1 MASVSVEY
9 AATRSV
15 QPPDS
20 SAQHD
25 ADAMDGVSPLLG
37 LANLQPLTSM
47 SDGLR
52 AWEGLALGAAG
63 IGLGASCLSE
73 AGSALGG
80 SHPPSAS
87 SVAPPP
93 LFTPEQVACVC
104 EALQQSGDTERLARF
119 LTALP
124 PSCEQLSRSDSVM
137 KARALVAFQ
146 QGRYAELYAI
156 LESHG
161 FAPQCH
167 AALQQLWY
175 RARYSEAA
183 RARGRPLG
191 AVEKYRLRRKFPL
204 PRTIWDGEETVYCFK
219 ERSRQ
224 VLKECYERNRYPG
237 PAEKRELSRLTG
249 LSLTQVSNW
258 FKNRRQR
265 ERGAPAKGDATGSSH
280 QAEDGPRKSPE
291 DLEDSS
297 FSETDGDGTPPSS
310 SSSRDFP
317 GQPCATALGS
327 DYPAGQ
333 PHGTP
338 HGHPH
343 DQESNQHPAHLQAF
357 FNASIHAASPYLL
370 AHGAGG
376 LSLGGL
382 GMEALCGLNM
392 HSSVGDMQAGRA
404 DATDCYSG
412 MHQQQQH
419 HHHQQQH
426 HQQQHHHQQQEQ
438 QHQQHHQQ
446 QHHQIGRAAHSV
458 IFKGPSG
465 LQHHHQQQQEEEHH
479 SMAFNGA
486 DKMYPSPNGVLDS
499 AHLGIVDD
507 GTRVEDETRG
517 GFFGYTPFAAAAP
530 PVTPPLSSSTP
541 PPTASS
547 SSASSSVAAANPTTS
562 SSSSSAT
569 ASSPPLSS
577 STMAATLAI
586 GEAASPTGGV
596 ASGFHEMMAAA
607 AAAAA
612 AEGAGSLR
620 EASEARDD
628 SPLRPEPGSSP
639 CQGGSQDEGSEIKII
654 AELQTV
660 PFVEQLSSV

>member
-1 MASVSVEY
+1 MISETSPTPPPPPSSTASHQEHGGVNDRGSAS
-9 AATRSV
+9 AA
-15 QPPDS
+15 S
-20 SAQHD
+20 S
-25 ADAMDGVSPLLG
+25 
-37 LANLQPLTSM
+37 
-47 SDGLR
+47 
-52 AWEGLALGAAG
+52 

-73 AGSALGG
+73 AASALGG
-80 SHPPSAS
+80 GSHQSSSSS
-87 SVAPPP
+87 SVAPAP

-265 ERGAPAKGDATGSSH
+265 ERGAPAKGDPTGSSH

-327 DYPAGQ
+327 DYPVVQ
-333 PHGTP
+333 PHSHP

-343 DQESNQHPAHLQAF
+343 DPAATAAVPPGGYQESNQHPAHLQAF
-357 FNASIHAASPYLL
+357 FNASIHAASPYML

-382 GMEALCGLNM
+382 GMEAALCGLNV
-392 HSSVGDMQAGRA
+392 HSSVGDMQAGRL

-412 MHQQQQH
+412 MQQQQH
-419 HHHQQQH
+419 HHQQQQH
-426 HQQQHHHQQQEQ
+426 HQQQHHHQQQQQQ
-438 QHQQHHQQ
+438 QHQQHHHQQ
-446 QHHQIGRAAHSV
+446 QIGRAAHSV

-465 LQHHHQQQQEEEHH
+465 LQQHHHHQQQQEEEHH

-499 AHLGIVDD
+499 AHLGIVED
-507 GTRVEDETRG
+507 GTRGVDDETRG
-517 GFFGYTPFAAAAP
+517 GFFGYTSFAVVAP

-541 PPTASS
+541 PPTVSS
-547 SSASSSVAAANPTTS
+547 SSAAANPTP
-562 SSSSSAT
+562 SSSSAT
-569 ASSPPLSS
+569 SLSPPLSS
-577 STMAATLAI
+577 SSTAAAAALAI
-586 GEAASPTGGV
+586 GEAATPTSGV
-596 ASGFHEMMAAA
+596 ASGFHKMMAVAA
-607 AAAAA
+607 AVVAT
-612 AEGAGSLR
+612 EGAGSLR

-628 SPLRPEPGSSP
+628 SPLRPEAGSSP
-639 CQGGSQDEGSEIKII
+639 CQGGSRDEGSEIKII